1 MGNVLQS
8 EDMRL
13 RKIPV
18 GRAVLA
24 VATLAAVVLAGCQ
37 TSRPPTVVHTKVPV
51 VAAMPGTVSPSN
63 TLGGIIVPFQN
74 VAMQTTLT
82 EPALAVYVQAGDHVS
97 KGQVLARLDTR
108 DLEATLRADLSLANS
123 NHAKWQASFLQAGL
137 TISQTS
143 NSINAARATVA
154 QVQTTLNNDTANLR
168 RDTDLLKQGY
178 IAQQAVDQQQT
189 IVQNDQQALRSAQ
202 VVLQNQLTQV
212 QTNGTQSS
220 GLQGAAVAAARADE
234 QTALANADQVRAQI
248 ARATIVS
255 PVDGIVVNRNL
266 NPGEFP
272 GTRQIF
278 TLQEMDKV
286 YAVLN
291 GSGSQVVGV
300 QAGSRAR
307 INSSDR
313 ATLKAVGKVVAVLD
327 EVTPGSTNFTIKA
340 VLPNPR
346 GLFHAGMVVTGT
358 VSLPPTHGI
367 RIPVTAFI
375 DDTNATIQIVSGGV
389 VKTVP
394 VTMVAQDGINAVVQ
408 GLPLRTQVII
418 NGQLGLADGQKV
430 EPLLGRS
437 VAER

>member
-1 MGNVLQS
+1 MT
-8 EDMRL
+8 L
-13 RKIPV
+13 REILV
-18 GRAVLA
+18 GRTLVVLA
-24 VATLAAVVLAGCQ
+24 AGAVFLAGCQ
-37 TSRPPTVVHTKVPV
+37 ASRPPTVVHMRVAVVP
-51 VAAMPGTVSPSN
+51 AMPGNVLPTN
-63 TLGGIIVPFQN
+63 NLGGIIVPFQN

-82 EPALAVYVQAGDHVS
+82 EPALAVNVQAGDHVS
-97 KGQVLARLDTR
+97 KGQVLALLDTR
-108 DLEATLRADLSLANS
+108 DLEATLHADLSTAAS
-123 NHAKWQASFLQAGL
+123 DHAKWQASYLQAGL
-137 TISQTS
+137 TISQTT
-143 NSINAARATVA
+143 NSINAARATVTQA
-154 QVQTTLNNDTANLR
+154 QTTLNNDSANLR
-168 RDTDLLKQGY
+168 RDNELLKQGY

-202 VVLQNQLTQV
+202 VALQNQLTQV

-220 GLQGAAVAAARADE
+220 GLQGAAVASAKADE
-234 QTALANADQVRAQI
+234 QTALANADQIRAMI

-278 TLQEMDKV
+278 TLQQMDRV

-300 QAGSRAR
+300 QAGSRA
-307 INSSDR
+307 IISSTDR
-313 ATLKAVGKVVAVLD
+313 ATLKATGNVVAVLD
-327 EVTPGSTNFTIKA
+327 ELTPGSTNFTIKV

-346 GLFHAGMVVTGT
+346 GVFHAGMVVSGL

-367 RIPVTAFI
+367 RIPVTAFN
-375 DDTNATIQIVSGGV
+375 DDTDTTVQIVSDGV
-389 VKTVP
+389 VKTVN
-394 VTMVAQDGINAVVQ
+394 VTMVAQDGKNAVVQ
-408 GLPLRTQVII
+408 GLPLRSNVVI